1 MGVEVH
7 CLPTWWSMWLAAG
20 GRGCSSVLHSS
31 SCGQAGSSIVR
42 LVSVELMRE
51 RRGASGVNRAGMYL
65 QYVLKHICLP
75 NRDLLLFRYVP
86 KLYHVHIHIGY
97 VSDTGYAAHPTYTCI
112 IDYQQ
117 NTHMYFMD
125 RP

>member
-7 CLPTWWSMWLAAG
+7 CLPTWWSMRLAAG
-20 GRGCSSVLHSS
+20 GWGCSSVLHSS

-51 RRGASGVNRAGMYL
+51 RRGAGMYL

-75 NRDLLLFRYVP
+75 NHDLLLFRYVS

-112 IDYQQ
+112 ID
-117 NTHMYFMD
+117 
-125 RP
+125 